1 MLVSQK
7 LYQFLFLPVMCEGLI
22 PHSFANIEGFQL
34 KNKSPHLISM
44 KWYLIILI
52 AISLATCENSLFICS
67 LPVSTSSSVTG
78 PFLLFAWLSGLFFCF
93 LSVMSGALELFVYFE
108 Q

>member
-44 KWYLIILI
+44 K
-52 AISLATCENSLFICS
+52 
-67 LPVSTSSSVTG
+67 
-78 PFLLFAWLSGLFFCF
+78 
-93 LSVMSGALELFVYFE
+93 
-108 Q
+108 